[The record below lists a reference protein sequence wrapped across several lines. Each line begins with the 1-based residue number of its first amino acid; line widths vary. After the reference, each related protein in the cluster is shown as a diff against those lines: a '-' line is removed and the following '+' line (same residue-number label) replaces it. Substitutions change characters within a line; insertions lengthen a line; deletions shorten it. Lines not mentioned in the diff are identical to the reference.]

1 MCAAAH
7 NTYKKTLLFILE
19 LKKKG
24 RTKKKKL
31 EGVEFTVTVLIRTFL
46 THNIYIYLA
55 SLPFAINVFFNLI

>member
-1 MCAAAH
+1 MRGCTQYLQENFVVH
-7 NTYKKTLLFILE
+7 TGIEKKR
-19 LKKKG
+19 KD
-24 RTKKKKL
+24 KKKKL